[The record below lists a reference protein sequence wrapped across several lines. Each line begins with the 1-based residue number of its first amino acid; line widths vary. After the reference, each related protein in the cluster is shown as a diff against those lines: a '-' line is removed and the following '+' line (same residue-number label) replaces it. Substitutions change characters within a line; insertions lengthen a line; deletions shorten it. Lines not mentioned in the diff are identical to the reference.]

1 MDEDGSDE
9 KLVEKVAREIVD
21 QHGPEAIPILRERA
35 EAADMIGDELAA
47 EDLARHRREC
57 RAPPAA
63 DLAGWDEFLAGRPS

>member
-1 MDEDGSDE
+1 MGEDGSDE

-47 EDLARHRREC
+47 ETWRDIAESTERLLRQT
-57 RAPPAA
+57 
-63 DLAGWDEFLAGRPS
+63 